1 MLQRGKGLRRWVIFL
16 ALAMTV
22 VMATAACGSDD
33 GELTRVTFMAGFKA
47 QANLPFVAAYVAEEK
62 GYFEEQGLSVDIR
75 HSSGEHLQLLVS
87 GDVDITTADAG
98 SVLRRRSDPGLPIRA
113 VVLFGQQG
121 QQAFV
126 ALESSDIQSPK
137 DFEGKRVGYKISQPP
152 EYLAM
157 LEAAGV
163 DRSKIR
169 EVRVGFD
176 PRVLSEGQV
185 DVLAVFKS
193 NEPDTLARIGAPVRV
208 FDPRDYGVP
217 TIGLTYIVT
226 EDTIDERPNVV
237 ERFLKA
243 TLRGVAF
250 ALENEEETLDIV
262 LKFAPQ
268 EDREHQRFMLR
279 QELRDAQGPV
289 TEAGGLG
296 AMTDEQWQALY
307 DHLLR
312 FEALP
317 RAFDYQTAY
326 DVQFIERI
334 YDGNELRWP

>member
-1 MLQRGKGLRRWVIFL
+1 M
-16 ALAMTV
+16 
-22 VMATAACGSDD
+22 
-33 GELTRVTFMAGFKA
+33 
-47 QANLPFVAAYVAEEK
+47 
-62 GYFEEQGLSVDIR
+62 
-75 HSSGEHLQLLVS
+75 
-87 GDVDITTADAG
+87 
-98 SVLRRRSDPGLPIRA
+98 
-113 VVLFGQQG
+113 
-121 QQAFV
+121 
-126 ALESSDIQSPK
+126 
-137 DFEGKRVGYKISQPP
+137 
-152 EYLAM
+152 
-157 LEAAGV
+157 
-163 DRSKIR
+163 
-169 EVRVGFD
+169 
-176 PRVLSEGQV
+176 
-185 DVLAVFKS
+185 
-193 NEPDTLARIGAPVRV
+193 
-208 FDPRDYGVP
+208 P

-334 YDGNELRWP
+334 SDGNELRWP